1 MTGGPSPDLRRR
13 FWRVVRIGSG
23 CLLVAVGVVGLFLP
37 VLQGIAFIFAGLT
50 VLAADLPW
58 AKRLLLTLRQR
69 LRWGRA
75 PGGSAPEAQPAPKG
89 DAHDA
94 QHRDQAG

>member
-1 MTGGPSPDLRRR
+1 MTGRVSPDLRRR
-13 FWRVVRIGSG
+13 FLRVARIASG
-23 CLLVAVGVVGLFLP
+23 CMLVAVGVVGLFVP

-58 AKRLLLTLRQR
+58 AKRLLHALRER

-75 PGGSAPEAQPAPKG
+75 SGGKGSAPPPASKG
-89 DAHDA
+89 EVHDA
-94 QHRDQAG
+94 QHRDQTG